1 MRLHLERPAPDSM
14 LINFSDPAGS
24 RTRLERHAASARAQG
39 DRALEAE
46 FLTQIARCQ
55 GLMRDYD
62 GALATL
68 DIAVDLGTARPRF
81 LARVAIE
88 RGRVLRSSGKPEAA
102 RPYFDLAMAEAD
114 RAGDED
120 LTLDALH
127 MVALV
132 APRDESLALVDRGL
146 AMAERSG
153 SPRAMHWAGVLN
165 NNVGWLFMGEGDYAR
180 AHAHFVAAR
189 DAYAAEPAKTAT
201 LRIAEHMIGIA
212 LRHLGRAAEAAPLQ
226 EGLAEAAAADGKRD
240 PWFEMEAAE
249 CRAAMGDAGR
259 ATMWATRALEHK
271 DLLDG
276 ENPDYAV
283 RLARILDGKL
293 AAE

>member
-1 MRLHLERPAPDSM
+1 MEDDNLADPDSM
-14 LINFSDPAGS
+14 LINFSDIPGS
-24 RTRLERHAASARAQG
+24 RARLERHAASARAQG

-55 GLMRDYD
+55 GLQRDFE
-62 GALATL
+62 GAMATL
-68 DIAVDLGTARPRF
+68 DKAVELGTARPRF

-88 RGRVLRSSGKPEAA
+88 RGRVLRSSGKADAA
-102 RPYFDLAMAEAD
+102 RPYFELAMTEAE

-132 APRDESLALVDRGL
+132 APRDESLAIVARGL

-153 SPRAMHWAGVLN
+153 SPRALHWAGVLN
-165 NNVGWLFMGEGDYAR
+165 NNVGWLFMGEGNYAK

-189 DAYAAEPAKTAT
+189 DAYVAEPAKLETQ
-201 LRIAEHMIGIA
+201 RIAEHMIGIA

-226 EGLAEAAAADGKRD
+226 EALAQACEKDGKRD
-240 PWFEMEAAE
+240 PYFEMEAAE
-249 CRAAMGDAGR
+249 CRAALGERER
-259 ATMWATRALEHK
+259 AAHWASRALEHK
-271 DLLDG
+271 EKLDG

-283 RLARILDGKL
+283 RLQRIIDGQL